1 MASVRYLVDDVD
13 AVDCPATRLDCALPD
28 HCSPPH
34 AVAPGGALAPWLG
47 DPGPSAARP
56 MPDGAVLAPGGWPRI
71 VVEIENFD
79 ARVSALKAVGV
90 RFRNEPLPGP
100 DGTRV
105 PIANPAGHPIELFAP
120 RA

>member
-13 AVDCPATRLDCALPD
+13 AVDFPATRLDCALAN

-34 AVAPGGALAPWLG
+34 AVAPRGEPAPWLAG
-47 DPGPSAARP
+47 PGPSAARP
-56 MPDGAVLAPGGWPRI
+56 MLDGAVLAPGGWPRI
-71 VVEIENFD
+71 VVRIENFD

-100 DGTRV
+100 DGTQV
-105 PIANPAGHPIELFAP
+105 PIENPAGHPIELSAP